1 MFYGFITSSHLSN
14 VEPQNQEDEKTKC
27 QQIIDVILV
36 IRFGQFQNFPDGVGE
51 HGMCRIKLVVHRFQ
65 KLVLLLDFSS
75 DVYGQ
80 RLQRRYLALQLA
92 FKILVVLLQRLIPV
106 HIPRGVRVTFVTSV

>member
-36 IRFGQFQNFPDGVGE
+36 IRFGQFQNFPDGV
-51 HGMCRIKLVVHRFQ
+51 
-65 KLVLLLDFSS
+65 
-75 DVYGQ
+75 
-80 RLQRRYLALQLA
+80 
-92 FKILVVLLQRLIPV
+92 
-106 HIPRGVRVTFVTSV
+106 